1 MPPHDYE
8 PGEGH
13 TPAGLGYRWP
23 AEWEPHLATWLAWPH
38 NVETWPGGF
47 EPIPA
52 AFQRLVQTLAQ
63 YETVRVLAGGD
74 AVMAEAKR
82 MVGDIPNVELWDIP
96 TDDAWVRD
104 YGPTFLSS
112 PHGAESAL
120 VDWHYNAWGG
130 KYPPFDRDNAV
141 PRRIAERLRR
151 RRFAPHLVLE
161 GGAID
166 GDGQGTVLTTT
177 SCLLNPNRN
186 PEKSRAVGDRFLGDY
201 LGASRVLWLEGAELV
216 GDDTDGHVDQLA
228 RFVAP
233 GKVVAAVEHDPAD
246 DNYRALQGIA
256 AQLRNMTDSA
266 GRKLHVIP
274 LPMPRPVFFGDRRLP
289 ASYCNFYIANGAVI
303 VPQFDDEAD
312 ATAAGIL
319 GELFHDR
326 QMCPLPARDLAWGL
340 GTFHCLTQQ
349 EPAAL

>member
-1 MPPHDYE
+1 MQGAD
-8 PGEGH
+8 H
-13 TPAGLGYRWP
+13 TPARLGYRWP
-23 AEWEPHLATWLAWPH
+23 AEWEAHIATWVAWPH
-38 NVETWPGGF
+38 NRETWPGNF
-47 EPIPA
+47 EPIPE
-52 AFQRLVQTLAQ
+52 AFQRLVRALAEW
-63 YETVRVLAGGD
+63 ETVRVLAGGD
-74 AVMAEAKR
+74 TVMAEAKR
-82 MVGDIPNVELWDIP
+82 MVGDVPNVELWDIP

-120 VDWHYNAWGG
+120 VDWRYNAWGG

-141 PRRIAERLRR
+141 PRHIAERLRR

-166 GDGQGTVLTTT
+166 GDGQGTALTTT
-177 SCLLNPNRN
+177 HCLLNPNRN
-186 PEKSRAVGDRFLGDY
+186 PGTSRVTIERFLGDY
-201 LGASRVLWLEGAELV
+201 LGATRVLWLECSGLA

-233 GKVVAAVEHDPAD
+233 GKVVAAVEQDPSD
-246 DNYRALQGIA
+246 DNYRALQGNLT
-256 AQLRNMTDSA
+256 QLRQMSDST
-266 GRKLHVIP
+266 GRRLEVIQ
-274 LPMPRPVFFGDRRLP
+274 LPMPRPVFFEKRRLP
-289 ASYCNFYIANGAVI
+289 ASYGNFYIANGAVI

-319 GELFHDR
+319 AELFPSR
-326 QMCPLPARDLAWGL
+326 KVCPLPARDVAWGL